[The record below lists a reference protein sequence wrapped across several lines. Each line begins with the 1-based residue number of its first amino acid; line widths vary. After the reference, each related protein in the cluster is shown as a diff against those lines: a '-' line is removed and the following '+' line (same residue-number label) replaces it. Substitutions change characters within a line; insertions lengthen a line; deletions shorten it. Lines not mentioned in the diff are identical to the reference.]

1 MLTTKEN
8 TTQESNEE
16 IKIIN
21 YVEIQKE
28 KDSKLNETID
38 NMETKETNINDL
50 DSKNLQIDET
60 KENIESN
67 LDNTD
72 EKPVIKED
80 SNIESKNNEDY
91 EKNIDSA
98 RQDLIEEI
106 ISIKPAKKQK
116 KQKKK
121 KQRIKKYNIDFSY
134 ILYSKRLFIGVCIFA
149 CVVGLYSG
157 YLLFGSSSV
166 ETLLKLRNKRDTLAK
181 EVEEAKI
188 QNALLQKKVLEL
200 LSLEPDGL

>member
-38 NMETKETNINDL
+38 NMETKEKNINDL

-60 KENIESN
+60 KENIESI

-91 EKNIDSA
+91 EKKIDSA

>member
-21 YVEIQKE
+21 YVEMQKE

-38 NMETKETNINDL
+38 NMETKEKNINDL